1 MKKQIS
7 IIVVLMMGTMALAA
21 CSSGKDAKSIDV
33 PAAYVEKV
41 NLAAGKNDS
50 ASLGQA
56 VYMERCAACHGD
68 SGRGDGSAAKSL
80 SPAPAK
86 LKGAAENLGD
96 TYMFWRIA
104 EGGAMDPFNSS
115 MPAHQSVLSE
125 DQIWQ
130 VVEFLKTLQ

>member
-1 MKKQIS
+1 MKKI
-7 IIVVLMMGTMALAA
+7 ITMIVVLMIGTMGMAS
-21 CSSGKDAKSIDV
+21 CSSASDAKNIDV
-33 PAAYVEKV
+33 PAGYVEKV
-41 NLAAGKNDS
+41 NLAANKMDS

-56 VYMERCAACHGD
+56 GYMEYCAACHGD
-68 SGRGDGSAAKSL
+68 RGRGDGSAAKTL

-86 LKGAAENLGD
+86 LKGAAENLSD
-96 TYMFWRIA
+96 VYLFWRIA
-104 EGGAMDPFNSS
+104 EGGDMDPFNSS